1 MGRLSFSDTRHLVT
15 RTALGQE
22 WGDVKALEGKTRAEA
37 ISILLS
43 PPALK
48 TPPPPKLTPWA
59 NVNRMRMRNGAG
71 KKQARMMM
79 KREGERLKRWWML
92 HLLQNDTPVNEH
104 MTLFWHNHFTSSL
117 EKVEQPNLMLNQN
130 KLLRENAMG
139 NFRTLLHKIARDPA
153 MLIYLDGSE
162 NVKGSPN
169 ENFARELLEL
179 FTLGRGHYNE
189 NDIKAAAIAFTGWG
203 VNHIILKKPRTAEYI
218 AEKFWKE
225 FVSDSSPDYR
235 YIKRWGAAF
244 RKSNYNIRALYSEVL
259 NSDAFWSPRYK
270 VPLAGMVPGAFAA
283 GQGNRPDQIL
293 LMVELKGGN
302 DGLNTLIPFRDAD
315 YHRARPKLRVKN
327 GIPLKDNM
335 AMNPYLKNLL
345 PLWKEGNMAW
355 IQGVGYTNPS
365 RSHFHSI
372 DVWETA
378 STRNNESQA
387 ARELGRI
394 HKSKRSPVRF
404 PTSRFGRKLDLVT
417 QMIINGMDTPV
428 YKVTLEGFDT
438 HASQVDQHN
447 NLMNHLGGGL
457 QAFSSAMKR
466 AGLWNNVMVIT
477 YSEFGRR
484 VAENNSAGTDHG
496 SAAPHFAIGGR
507 VRGGMYG
514 KQPSLHPS
522 KLHDG
527 DLIHTVDFREVYATL
542 AQRWWRRPNPW
553 QKQFRPIPF
562 V

>member
-1 MGRLSFSDTRHLVT
+1 M
-15 RTALGQE
+15 
-22 WGDVKALEGKTRAEA
+22 
-37 ISILLS
+37 
-43 PPALK
+43 
-48 TPPPPKLTPWA
+48 
-59 NVNRMRMRNGAG
+59 NRRDF
-71 KKQARMMM
+71 
-79 KREGERLKRWWML
+79 
-92 HLLQNDTPVNEH
+92 LQYA
-104 MTLFWHNHFTSSL
+104 SL
-117 EKVEQPNLMLNQN
+117 
-130 KLLRENAMG
+130 
-139 NFRTLLHKIARDPA
+139 
-153 MLIYLDGSE
+153 
-162 NVKGSPN
+162 
-169 ENFARELLEL
+169 
-179 FTLGRGHYNE
+179 
-189 NDIKAAAIAFTGWG
+189 
-203 VNHIILKKPRTAEYI
+203 
-218 AEKFWKE
+218 
-225 FVSDSSPDYR
+225 
-235 YIKRWGAAF
+235 
-244 RKSNYNIRALYSEVL
+244 
-259 NSDAFWSPRYK
+259 
-270 VPLAGMVPGAFAA
+270 VPLAGMAPGAFAA

-315 YHRARPKLRVKN
+315 YHRARPSLRVKN

-372 DVWETA
+372 DIWETA
-378 STRNNESQA
+378 SIRNDETQGWLSRVLPVRQNSVNGIVLGDSNLGPMAGANSSAVAMEDPTTFLRQTKYLNKKGFRA
-387 ARELGRI
+387 ANSSLAHMLNVQNQINTAAKELGRI
-394 HKSKRSPVRF
+394 HKGKRSPVRF

-428 YKVTLEGFDT
+428 YKVSLEGFDT

-457 QAFSSAMKR
+457 QAFSEAMKR

-484 VAENNSAGTDHG
+484 VAENNSGGTDHG

-514 KQPSLHPS
+514 KQPSLAPN